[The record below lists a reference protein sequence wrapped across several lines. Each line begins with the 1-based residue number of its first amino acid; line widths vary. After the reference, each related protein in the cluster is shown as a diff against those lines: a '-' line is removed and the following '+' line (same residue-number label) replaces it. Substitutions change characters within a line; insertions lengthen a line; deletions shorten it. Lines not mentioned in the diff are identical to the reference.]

1 MKIRPN
7 CAMVVCHLQQYFFPR
22 SSYNWSYN
30 HIQPFTR
37 SNLENDVL
45 WPPLMFLMCLTPL
58 LNRSSLSWGSKWTI
72 WVIWTIAPNCKLE
85 IWPVFYFESWTH
97 YYIKKLL
104 QLYFKLWKEFPIK
117 TKIPQKYTLKSETN
131 WGNLADRWPGPKHF
145 DLSPNYCHLGN
156 KITRDT
162 RAGEALRAE

>member
-1 MKIRPN
+1 MLSIT
-7 CAMVVCHLQQYFFPR
+7 
-22 SSYNWSYN
+22 SSQKREDGEGKERGDCGGL
-30 HIQPFTR
+30 IMGR
-37 SNLENDVL
+37 L
-45 WPPLMFLMCLTPL
+45 
-58 LNRSSLSWGSKWTI
+58 
-72 WVIWTIAPNCKLE
+72 

-131 WGNLADRWPGPKHF
+131 WGNLADRWSGPKHF

-162 RAGEALRAE
+162 HAGEPLRAEQHHTRAQFNYQSQRGRNHYPPPPIWYQKTLLIYYFSTGLKPIPS